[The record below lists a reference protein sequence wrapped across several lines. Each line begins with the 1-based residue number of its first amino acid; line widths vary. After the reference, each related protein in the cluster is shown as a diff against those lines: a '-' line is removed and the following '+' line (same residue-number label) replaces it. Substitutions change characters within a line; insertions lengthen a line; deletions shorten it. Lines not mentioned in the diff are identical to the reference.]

1 MLIERVKTFEGPEAG
16 AGSGG
21 GGAPS
26 PGFAAA
32 VDAGLGGGGAAAP
45 SANTPAAP
53 AAPSSSEPAGGGGI
67 PMTPG
72 GASVVSDIDLPE
84 NLREQ
89 FGGAARLSEYH
100 SGVQAQFRQMQEQVE
115 TLREYAAMLQERAA
129 QTGNPADQAAA
140 NKAAQ
145 QAGAVQQKAGEQGWR
160 GGWKSKEEFFTDYR
174 VRGVDAVADLAER
187 IAEEKTRAAI
197 EAFKAEHFAP
207 ALQPLQQQAQTQEL
221 QRYEQQVQAFNQQ
234 QIEMRGAIEQ
244 SDKRFAK
251 GGELAPAFQKFLQDN
266 NQQMLQAAQLG
277 MDPYQIARNHVLA
290 NVAAAV
296 APQAEEK
303 MALVN
308 ALAGTARPGGG
319 APGIPQTGKRATA
332 MESALALNARRV
344 AEGKPPLSAAE
355 LEQKAAWIGQLGS
368 AS

>member
-1 MLIERVKTFEGPEAG
+1 MLKRLEQFEGPETG
-16 AGSGG
+16 AGGG

-32 VDAGLGGGGAAAP
+32 VDAGLGGGGGKASPEAA
-45 SANTPAAP
+45 PAAP
-53 AAPSSSEPAGGGGI
+53 AALDDGG
-67 PMTPG
+67 MQQTPG
-72 GASVVSDIDLPE
+72 GANVVSDVELPE

-89 FGGAARLSEYH
+89 FGGATRLSEYH
-100 SGVQAQFRQMQEQVE
+100 SGVQSQMRQMQDQVE
-115 TLREYAAMLQERAA
+115 TLREYAAMLQEKAN

-140 NKAAQ
+140 NKAA
-145 QAGAVQQKAGEQGWR
+145 GAVQQTQQEGWR
-160 GGWKSKEEFFTDYR
+160 GWKNKDEFFTDYR

-207 ALQPLQQQAQTQEL
+207 ALQPLQQQAQTLEM
-221 QRYEQQVQAFNQQ
+221 QRYEQQVQSFNAK
-234 QIEMRGAIEQ
+234 QIELRSAVEQ
-244 SDKRFAK
+244 SDKRFSK
-251 GGELAPAFQKFLQDN
+251 GGEFAPAFQKFLQEN
-266 NQQMLQAAQLG
+266 NDQMLQAAQLG

-319 APGIPQTGKRATA
+319 APGVPQTGKRATA

-344 AEGKPPLSAAE
+344 QEGKPPLSAAE
-355 LEQKAAWIGQLGS
+355 LEQKAAWISGLGS
-368 AS
+368 GS